1 MYIIWGLLIQVFIV
15 QVTFGQEQ
23 KKRRSYIGASIGI
36 AVPTGSFASKNSDSN
51 QPVGFANTGI
61 HIKLVQAA
69 YVLKNNFGISGAWYG
84 NANGLETTDANGLIG
99 KVWGYGGIIIGPMYT
114 IPLKNLNI
122 DIKAEIGYSVA
133 TILESSF
140 IGIFRNQGETS
151 TTLAKNLGVG
161 LRYHISAKTSLQW
174 NVDYFNANAKFTEL
188 LDGERQNIT
197 VLNFGLGI
205 LIRI

>member
-1 MYIIWGLLIQVFIV
+1 
-15 QVTFGQEQ
+15 
-23 KKRRSYIGASIGI
+23 
-36 AVPTGSFASKNSDSN
+36 
-51 QPVGFANTGI
+51 
-61 HIKLVQAA
+61 
-69 YVLKNNFGISGAWYG
+69 
-84 NANGLETTDANGLIG
+84 
-99 KVWGYGGIIIGPMYT
+99 MYT